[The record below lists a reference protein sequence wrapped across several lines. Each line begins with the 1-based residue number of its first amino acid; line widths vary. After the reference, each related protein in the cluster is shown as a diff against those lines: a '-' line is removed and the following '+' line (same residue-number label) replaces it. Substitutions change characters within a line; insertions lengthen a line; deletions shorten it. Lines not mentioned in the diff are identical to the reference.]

1 DYDWLRGKEYDGATV
16 LVGLVQRKL
25 ISSRFTYL
33 LQWVPLP
40 NDCLLAFDPSNSLHV
55 NTNLTKYF
63 DLNPKVDLLTLVQ
76 GRELFCSLGIKNVDP
91 VMVARCVVSPESQDW
106 FVDIPWHATTDPKHW
121 DHDGVQLHV
130 QLATVHVKPAI
141 TLEPMAPIDQHHRRA
156 LPFPPSLQ
164 HVPTSLKVASHHYTT
179 LFQHSA
185 VASFFAYLPITFWED
200 VVSATNIH
208 GLSTGACAAVSCS
221 GSLTEQVTGSITPAT
236 AFKLSEVMAYLG
248 ILLHVN
254 LYNRFENVDEYWR
267 APSCKV
273 FGGATDL
280 REATLVEPGLS
291 CPRFELL
298 HQVIRCTKFRE
309 VTDPLSALR
318 PIVRALQRQC
328 AKTIDPGEDIFV
340 TIDTHIASTKVP
352 ESLVDIAATPDLVA
366 TSAQRPTV
374 WAKPIMPT
382 TPLNIFAVT
391 EWTSPRLS
399 LGVLTNRDLPPA
411 QHGHSGPMPSMVKM
425 HLLTDGRRRKLHR
438 WAAFDSSHAS
448 AVGSSLAPTSWAH
461 TLMLHLMDIARVNA
475 FLTRKI
481 ALPDSDASMWAF
493 TKSLS
498 TELMHG
504 EWEYAPPHGCAKP
517 PAAVP
522 VDEEVPPPSE
532 TLDRPCVPRRSKAV
546 FALKRPGKDSRCKTR
561 QCVVCRWESTSKS
574 KTVTEVTDYC
584 DVHDVC
590 LCSCVRQNYTPAP
603 YMCPNTEWTCWEKF
617 HRFYMP
623 EKLFVKEKGARVQRR
638 NWMYKLRHGKSN
650 GANDDQGSDDNA
662 ADEPSCHNQPY
673 TTVPRPSHDARPIV
687 TSTSAQRPKMSWR
700 AQISRNIQELRF
712 VACST
717 SDSSK
722 GLRYVHNDA
731 TTKSTETLKIVRFA
745 DQLKM
750 LNPCTPFIYR
760 EAEDVEPFVYA
771 RFDWGV
777 DKQVYVKHKSDDD
790 ILRVLKEMNQFGE
803 TAARSPESD
812 ILLAQPIIDGR
823 IGEDEYEPINI
834 TWDGVTIRRN
844 PDFTAP
850 LNVDEEDI

>member
-1 DYDWLRGKEYDGATV
+1 MDSVQGSSSRPSDGAAGHVPVTSGAKRVKLTMEPCENTLVAYYREEEDWLRGKEYDGATV

-130 QLATVHVKPAI
+130 QLATAHVKPAI
-141 TLEPMAPIDQHHRRA
+141 TLEPMAPIDQHNRRA

-164 HVPTSLKVASHHYTT
+164 HVPTSLKVASHDYTT
-179 LFQHSA
+179 LFHHSA

-208 GLSTGACAAVSCS
+208 GLS
-221 GSLTEQVTGSITPAT
+221 TGSITPAT

-267 APSCKV
+267 ARSCKV

-340 TIDTHIASTKVP
+340 TIDTHVVVDGKHVQLYVVTCATSGVVVHFKLHVANEVHPSALVRNVVEAVHPFHHSHRVVHVHSPFVSVDLVESLCTCGLYCRASTKVP
-352 ESLVDIAATPDLVA
+352 ESLVDIAATPNLVA

-425 HLLTDGRRRKLHR
+425 HLLIDGRRRKLHR
-438 WAAFDSSHAS
+438 WAAFDPSHAS

-673 TTVPRPSHDARPIV
+673 TTVPRPSHDARPIM
-687 TSTSAQRPKMSWR
+687 TSTSARMAVTVLTRPPTNNTSWQPDIPAAPKR
-700 AQISRNIQELRF
+700 GIQYL
-712 VACST
+712 
-717 SDSSK
+717 
-722 GLRYVHNDA
+722 
-731 TTKSTETLKIVRFA
+731 
-745 DQLKM
+745 
-750 LNPCTPFIYR
+750 
-760 EAEDVEPFVYA
+760 
-771 RFDWGV
+771 
-777 DKQVYVKHKSDDD
+777 
-790 ILRVLKEMNQFGE
+790 
-803 TAARSPESD
+803 
-812 ILLAQPIIDGR
+812 
-823 IGEDEYEPINI
+823 
-834 TWDGVTIRRN
+834 
-844 PDFTAP
+844 
-850 LNVDEEDI
+850 